1 MWLHE
6 KKILK
11 LKKKING
18 RSETDMMQRKMKS

>member
-11 LKKKING
+11 LKKKIKG